1 MEMTMTI
8 LQTRRVVLG
17 GSALVVTAMLGG
29 ALPDRA
35 HAIEVGQRAPEF
47 NLPAT
52 TGGTISLAQ
61 FRGKQPVLIEFYGAD
76 FSPV

>member
-1 MEMTMTI
+1 MGMEMTI
-8 LQTRRVVLG
+8 LPTRRVVLRG
-17 GSALVVTAMLGG
+17 WALVVSAMLSG
-29 ALPDRA
+29 ALPDGTQ
-35 HAIEVGQRAPEF
+35 AIEVGQRAPDF

-76 FSPV
+76 FAPV